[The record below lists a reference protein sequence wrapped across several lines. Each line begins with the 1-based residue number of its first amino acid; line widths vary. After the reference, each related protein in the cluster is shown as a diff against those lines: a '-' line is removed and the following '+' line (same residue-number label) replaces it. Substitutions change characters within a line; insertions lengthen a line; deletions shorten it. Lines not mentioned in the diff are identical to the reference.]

1 MSSRGGGC
9 LEIFGL
15 VVFALL
21 IGAFAA
27 STWFRHRPIGGDG
40 RDSTTT
46 AEDAAVPGLDRSR
59 IRVEVRNGSGIVG
72 AAGRMTEFLREQ
84 GFDVVDFGN
93 ADRFDHQRTFV
104 IDRSGAGQAQAAR
117 EVAAALQGVPIEAV
131 PPDAS
136 IQLDVTVVVGS
147 DLETVLAHRAESDSR
162 GWRGWLDRLPGR

>member
-40 RDSTTT
+40 RDSTAT
-46 AEDAAVPGLDRSR
+46 AEDAAVPGVDRSR

-72 AAGRMTEFLREQ
+72 AAGGMTEFLREQ

-104 IDRSGAGQAQAAR
+104 IDRSGGAQALAAR

-131 PPDAS
+131 PPDTS
-136 IQLDVTVVVGS
+136 IQLDVTVVVGA
-147 DLETVLAHRAESDSR
+147 DLETVLTRRVESDSR
-162 GWRGWLDRLPGR
+162 GWRRWLDRLPGR

>member
-1 MSSRGGGC
+1 MSSRRRGC
-9 LEIFGL
+9 LEILG
-15 VVFALL
+15 VVIFALL
-21 IGAFAA
+21 IGAFVS

-40 RDSTTT
+40 RDSAAT
-46 AEDAAVPGLDRSR
+46 AEDAAAPGVDRSR

-104 IDRSGAGQAQAAR
+104 IDRVGGAQAQAAR

-131 PPDAS
+131 PPDTS
-136 IQLDVTVVVGS
+136 IQLDVTVVVGA
-147 DLETVLAHRAESDSR
+147 DLETVLVRRTESDSR
-162 GWRGWLDRLPGR
+162 GWRRWLDRLPGR